1 MAVNARARLL
11 STAETLFYANGIH
24 AVGVERILSESG
36 VGRASFYRHFTGKE
50 ALVTAVLE
58 GRDQRFRSWLAERV
72 AAHGGHPLHVFD
84 ALAERFSTQDYRG
97 CVAINTMTEIAD
109 RASPAREMAA
119 LHKRRVIEL
128 VEQLMR
134 DADIPRPDERA
145 KQFALLMDG
154 AIVTALREGTPD
166 AAWRA
171 RTIAE
176 SLLAAG

>member
-11 STAETLFYANGIH
+11 STAESLFYANGIR

-50 ALVTAVLE
+50 ALVVAVLE
-58 GRDQRFRSWLAERV
+58 GRDERWRSWLSERV
-72 AAHGGHPLHVFD
+72 AAHGGHPLNIFD
-84 ALAERFSTQDYRG
+84 ALFERFSAQDYRG

-109 RASPAREMAA
+109 PASPARRMAA
-119 LHKRRVIEL
+119 LHKTRVITL

-134 DADIPRPDERA
+134 DADVPQPGVRA
-145 KQFALLMDG
+145 RQFALLMDG

-166 AAWRA
+166 AAVRA
-171 RTIAE
+171 RSIAE
-176 SLLAAG
+176 ALLAS

>member
-11 STAETLFYANGIH
+11 STAESLFYAHGIR

-36 VGRASFYRHFTGKE
+36 VGRASFYRHFAGKE

-58 GRDQRFRSWLAERV
+58 GRDVRWREWLTERV

-84 ALAERFSTQDYRG
+84 ALAERFAARDYRG

-109 RASPAREMAA
+109 PASPARRMAA
-119 LHKRRVIEL
+119 LHKTRVIEL

-134 DADIPRPDERA
+134 GADVPRPGERA
-145 KQFALLMDG
+145 RQFALLMDG

-171 RTIAE
+171 RGIAE
-176 SLLAAG
+176 ALLAT

>member
-11 STAETLFYANGIH
+11 STAETLFYAHGIR

-36 VGRASFYRHFTGKE
+36 VGRASFYRHFAGKE

-58 GRDQRFRSWLAERV
+58 GRDVRWRAWLSERV
-72 AAHGGHPLHVFD
+72 AAHGGHPLHLFD
-84 ALAERFSTQDYRG
+84 ALAERFATQDFRG

-109 RASPAREMAA
+109 PASPACRMAA
-119 LHKRRVIEL
+119 LHKTRVIDL
-128 VEQLMR
+128 VEQLLR
-134 DADIPRPDERA
+134 DADVPEPGERA
-145 KQFALLMDG
+145 RQFVLLMDG

-171 RTIAE
+171 RGIAE
-176 SLLAAG
+176 ALLAA

>member
-11 STAETLFYANGIH
+11 STAESLFYANGIH

-36 VGRASFYRHFTGKE
+36 VGRASFYRHFAGKE

-58 GRDQRFRSWLAERV
+58 GRDQRWRAWLSERV
-72 AAHGGHPLHVFD
+72 AAHGGHPLTIFD
-84 ALAERFSTQDYRG
+84 ALAERFAAQDYRG
-97 CVAINTMTEIAD
+97 CVAINTMTEISD
-109 RASPAREMAA
+109 RTSPARHMAA
-119 LHKRRVIEL
+119 LHKTRVIEL

-134 DADIPRPDERA
+134 DADVPEPEVRA

-166 AAWRA
+166 SAWRA
-171 RTIAE
+171 RGIAE
-176 SLLAAG
+176 ALLAS

>member
-11 STAETLFYANGIH
+11 ATAESLFYANGIR

-36 VGRASFYRHFTGKE
+36 VGRASFYRHFAGKE

-58 GRDQRFRSWLAERV
+58 GRDARWRAWLSERV
-72 AAHGGHPLHVFD
+72 AAYGGQPLNVFD
-84 ALAERFSTQDYRG
+84 ALAERFAAQDYRG

-109 RASPAREMAA
+109 PSSPARRMAA
-119 LHKRRVIEL
+119 LHKTRVIEL
-128 VEQLMR
+128 VEQLLC
-134 DADIPRPDERA
+134 DADIPQPAVRA

-154 AIVTALREGTPD
+154 AIVTALREGTPE

-171 RTIAE
+171 RSIAE
-176 SLLAAG
+176 SLLAS

>member
-11 STAETLFYANGIH
+11 STAEALFYAYGIH

-36 VGRASFYRHFTGKE
+36 VGRASFYRHFAGKE

-58 GRDQRFRSWLAERV
+58 GRDARWRAWLTERV
-72 AAHGGHPLHVFD
+72 AAHGGHPLHIFD
-84 ALAERFSTQDYRG
+84 ALAERFSAPDYRG
-97 CVAINTMTEIAD
+97 CVAITTMTEIAD
-109 RASPAREMAA
+109 RSSPARRMAA
-119 LHKRRVIEL
+119 LHKTRVVEL

-134 DADIPRPDERA
+134 DADVPESGVRA

-154 AIVTALREGTPD
+154 AIVTALREGTPE

-171 RTIAE
+171 RGIAE
-176 SLLAAG
+176 SLLAA